1 VRSMAAPVEDRAAER
16 PAHPLAREL
25 WKLLRNRSEADRRLV
40 YEALQRR
47 LGIGEMTAKREQAA
61 EALRRFVSAQREAR
75 TQADP
80 PSWALGE
87 PSRRRYEKFRS
98 ESPDRAEWPS
108 VQFIRNAFSGSFSAG
123 LEAIGEQPAVDVLS
137 RRLTACGKHYTREEV
152 LDVLRAWIEHVD
164 REQGPNAALMQPDYL
179 RWRDDLLRSSAARAA
194 RYPTLPVIYN
204 LIGSWPEALST
215 LGHQHR
221 STPGY
226 RPEKPRESEPAAG
239 FDFNSAPA
247 PMLRADGRS
256 RNRSH
261 SSQSRKEDLI
271 AWLRWVAEQLRPEEA
286 EALTYSQYNRL
297 CASVARVSLAQ
308 GNLARP
314 PAAAQ
319 FVKCPEIGSWPRAK
333 YLAGLIDEDVLA
345 RSHSAQPYSELE
357 LVKALVEAVA
367 EVGPDISRASYA
379 TWREQRLAE
388 ARGEERI
395 PSDALLRQR
404 LGNDSGAW
412 AAVLSNCLKR
422 AAKLG
427 IAAPEEQAR

>member
-1 VRSMAAPVEDRAAER
+1 V
-16 PAHPLAREL
+16 H
-25 WKLLRNRSEADRRLV
+25 
-40 YEALQRR
+40 
-47 LGIGEMTAKREQAA
+47 
-61 EALRRFVSAQREAR
+61 
-75 TQADP
+75 
-80 PSWALGE
+80 
-87 PSRRRYEKFRS
+87 RRYDQFRS
-98 ESPDRAEWPS
+98 ESEDRAEWPS
-108 VQFIRNAFSGSFSAG
+108 AQFIRNAFSGSFGAG
-123 LEAIGEQPAVDVLS
+123 LEAIGERPATDVLS
-137 RRLTACGKHYTREEV
+137 RRLTARGEQYAREEV
-152 LDVLRAWIEHVD
+152 LDVLRTWVEHVD
-164 REQGPNAALMQPDYL
+164 REQGPNAALIQRDYL
-179 RWRDDLLRSSAARAA
+179 RWRDDVLRSSTNGPARC
-194 RYPTLPVIYN
+194 PTLPVIHDF
-204 LIGSWPEALST
+204 IGPWAEVLVAL
-215 LGHQHR
+215 GCQHR

-226 RPEKPRESEPAAG
+226 TPGKPRESEPAAG

-345 RSHSAQPYSELE
+345 RSHSAQPYSERE
-357 LVKALVEAVA
+357 LVKALVEADA

-379 TWREQRLAE
+379 TWRDQRLAE

-404 LGNDSGAW
+404 LGKGGRGW
-412 AAVLSNCLKR
+412 AAVLSN
-422 AAKLG
+422 A
-427 IAAPEEQAR
+427 